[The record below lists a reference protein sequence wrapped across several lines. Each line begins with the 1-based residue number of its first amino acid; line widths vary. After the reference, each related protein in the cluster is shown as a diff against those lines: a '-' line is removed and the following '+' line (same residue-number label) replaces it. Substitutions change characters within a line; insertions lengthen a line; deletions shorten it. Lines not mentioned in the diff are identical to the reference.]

1 MKSLR
6 IALLGLVAVAAH
18 SAHAQWAVFD
28 GSNYAN
34 GLNEFHQLQQAY
46 TTANQTRDQIIT
58 TYNLAYQM
66 SRMPQNLYQ
75 RYSSSFSQ
83 WTNTSAANTYGN
95 TSNWTDAVNLGG
107 VNRANAAVSSA
118 LTPLQPYPAGSL
130 SARDASTQA
139 TIKSQY
145 ASSQLSQGAMTN
157 TLSTIGTIRSN
168 SEAFNQKLSQLESDT
183 YSTDPNQQTQMAV
196 LGKIDTAAVLQIRS
210 QQDTNQLLA
219 AIAAQQA
226 AEDKAKL
233 DAQNRALN
241 QAIYF
246 EQNFSPAMQ
255 KMTGGSSDALHQMN
269 LSIPR

>member
-6 IALLGLVAVAAH
+6 MVILGLVVAASQ
-18 SAHAQWAVFD
+18 SANAQWAVFD
-28 GSNYAN
+28 GSNLAN

-83 WTNTSAANTYGN
+83 WTNTSSANTYGN
-95 TSNWTDAVNLGG
+95 TSSWTDAVNLGG
-107 VNRANAAVSSA
+107 VNRAIAAISSA
-118 LTPLQPYPAGSL
+118 VTQLQPYPGGSF

-139 TIKSQY
+139 TIKNQY
-145 ASSQLSQGAMTN
+145 ATSQLDQGAMTN
-157 TLSTIGTIRSN
+157 TLSTVGTIRFN
-168 SEAFNQKLSQLESDT
+168 SEALNQKLSQLESDT

-196 LGKIDTAAVLQIRS
+196 LGKINTATVLQIRS

-219 AIAAQQA
+219 AVASQQA
-226 AEDKAKL
+226 AEEKAKL

-241 QAIYF
+241 QSIYF
-246 EQNFSPAMQ
+246 EQNFTPVMQ
-255 KMTGGSSDALHQMN
+255 KMTSGSSDALHQMN